1 MLSLLCLCGEDFR
14 SFVTFLEVR
23 LHALT
28 ELQDHV
34 KSECTK
40 RLVNCPN
47 LAQGCV
53 ETVPL
58 DEVEE
63 HLAKSCR
70 KRVVECRL
78 DCGLRFAC
86 DRRSEHEVRIV
97 MLLLFGVSFH
107 MVLGKSC
114 VKGTSEVASEACMQA
129 SQSAMRA
136 ASQPFVKFA
145 CMSHSEKHTLADGS
159 SVQARIC
166 LSFHGLTV

>member
-1 MLSLLCLCGEDFR
+1 MSLWRGFR
-14 SFVTFLEVR
+14 SFATFLEVR

-28 ELQDHV
+28 ALQDHV

-58 DEVEE
+58 DEVDE

-97 MLLLFGVSFH
+97 MLLLIWCKFSYGIGKIMRERNWRSRKWGV
-107 MVLGKSC
+107 
-114 VKGTSEVASEACMQA
+114 
-129 SQSAMRA
+129 
-136 ASQPFVKFA
+136 
-145 CMSHSEKHTLADGS
+145 HTN
-159 SVQARIC
+159 
-166 LSFHGLTV
+166 